1 MFNFVRRALYWLN
14 GALFFALYAVP
25 AGEQRAAAASALI
38 LGLFVQLVYRAE
50 STGQLVQ

>member
-14 GALFFALYAVP
+14 GATFFTLYAVP
-25 AGEQRAAAASALI
+25 AGEPRAMVASALI

-50 STGQLVQ
+50 GTGQLIQ